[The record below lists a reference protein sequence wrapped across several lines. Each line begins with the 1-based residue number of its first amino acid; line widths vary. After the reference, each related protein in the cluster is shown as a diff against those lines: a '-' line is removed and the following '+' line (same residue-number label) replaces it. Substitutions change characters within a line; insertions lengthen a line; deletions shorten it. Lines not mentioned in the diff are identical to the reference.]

1 MATTL
6 DHRLDAL
13 MHEIRDMKKDLIL
26 DRVTRVTV
34 TRARLHAWKALG
46 KKVSA
51 KWDHI
56 SAVDEII
63 HQREKTW

>member
-1 MATTL
+1 
-6 DHRLDAL
+6 
-13 MHEIRDMKKDLIL
+13 MKKELIL
-26 DRVTRVTV
+26 DRVKRLTV
-34 TRARLHAWKALG
+34 TRSRLDTWKALG

-51 KWDHI
+51 QWDHV